1 MIARTAFGRHTSG
14 RAVDV
19 ITLENSAGTRIAFLT
34 YGGVIH
40 SLELT
45 DRVGKRDDVTLGFDR
60 LEEYYG
66 SPFYFGAIVGR
77 NANRIARGR
86 LLVDG
91 HAYALTINN
100 APNHLHGGTLGLHQ
114 ALWQADTF
122 ERVGECGAI
131 LTAAS
136 AAGDDGYPGTVSV
149 RVRYTLSDS
158 NEFHIAYEATT
169 DAPTPVNLTQHAY
182 FNLSGVPGNDV
193 REHVLGIDADAFTP
207 VDDTLMPTGEFQ
219 TVQGTPFDFREP
231 HAIGRDLERD
241 DAQLALGHGY
251 DHNWV
256 LNRSRD
262 SATSGKRHPSL
273 RRAASLMHPPTGRS
287 LEVLTTEAG
296 LQVYAGGT
304 FTPGLTGKGG
314 VRYPRFGGIALE
326 TQAYPDAPNQPSFP
340 STILR
345 PGERHESTT
354 VWRFGVAP

>member
-1 MIARTAFGRHTSG
+1 MITRAAFGRHASG
-14 RAVDV
+14 RTVDA
-19 ITLENSAGTRIAFLT
+19 ITLENNAGTRIAFLT

-45 DRVGKRDDVTLGFDR
+45 DRAGRRDDVTLGFDR

-91 HAYALTINN
+91 HAYALTIND
-100 APNHLHGGTLGLHQ
+100 APNHLHGGELGLHQ

-122 ERVGECGAI
+122 VRVGECGAI
-131 LTAAS
+131 LMAAS

-149 RVRYTLSDS
+149 RVTYTLSDA
-158 NEFHIAYEATT
+158 NEFRIAYEATT

-182 FNLSGVPGNDV
+182 FNLSGVPGDDV
-193 REHVLGIDADAFTP
+193 RGHVLGIDANAFTP
-207 VDDTLMPTGEFQ
+207 VDDTLIPTGEFQ
-219 TVQGTPFDFREP
+219 PVQGTPFDFREP

-241 DAQLALGHGY
+241 DAQLALGQGY

-256 LNRSRD
+256 LNGSREYAAAVPRD
-262 SATSGKRHPSL
+262 PHL
-273 RRAASLMHPPTGRS
+273 RRAASLTHPPSGRS

-296 LQVYAGGT
+296 LQVYSGGT
-304 FTPGLTGKGG
+304 FTPGLTGKRG
-314 VRYPRFGGIALE
+314 VHYPRFGGIALE
-326 TQAYPDAPNQPSFP
+326 TQAFPDAPNQPSFP
-340 STILR
+340 STVLR
-345 PGERHESTT
+345 PGELYESTT
-354 VWRFGVAP
+354 VWRFSVSS